1 MDVETTRPSRPP
13 RRGEDDGREGRR
25 REPAATNRRV
35 ALRRIDP
42 WSVLKFSLVFYLA
55 LLVVVL
61 LALVVF
67 WTSIER
73 VGLIDALLAFLG
85 ELQLTVAINPGNLLR
100 AAFFIGVIHVIIG
113 SALNV
118 VAALLYN
125 LVAEVLGGLRLLL
138 VEEG

>member
-1 MDVETTRPSRPP
+1 MDVDTTRPSRPP
-13 RRGEDDGREGRR
+13 RRGEDDGREASRTG
-25 REPAATNRRV
+25 PLYTNRRV

-55 LLVVVL
+55 LLVVLL

-67 WTSIER
+67 WTAIER
-73 VGLIDALLAFLG
+73 AGLIDALLGFLG

-100 AAFFIGVIHVIIG
+100 AAFFIGVIQVIIG

-138 VEEG
+138 VEES